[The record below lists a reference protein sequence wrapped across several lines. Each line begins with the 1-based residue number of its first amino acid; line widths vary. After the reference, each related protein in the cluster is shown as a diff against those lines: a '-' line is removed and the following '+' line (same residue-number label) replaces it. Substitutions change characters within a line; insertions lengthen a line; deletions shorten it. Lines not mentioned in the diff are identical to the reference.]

1 MRKRVR
7 SFLIIPLVLVLIMG
21 IPFANSQS
29 VPDWVKN
36 TAGWWAHDAISET
49 EFVNAIQFLVN
60 EGIISIKN
68 SISSEQKVQKLF
80 DESIYII
87 PETESYAEINSHGF
101 RGKEIIKEKPDNVFR
116 IFAVGG
122 STTFSVW
129 VEDEFS
135 WPFLLEKQDYYQ
147 YFHHL

>member
-36 TAGWWAHDAISET
+36 TAGWWARDAISET

-87 PETESYAEINSHGF
+87 PETESYAF
-101 RGKEIIKEKPDNVFR
+101 
-116 IFAVGG
+116 
-122 STTFSVW
+122 
-129 VEDEFS
+129 
-135 WPFLLEKQDYYQ
+135 FLKRTVNIPIS
-147 YFHHL
+147 